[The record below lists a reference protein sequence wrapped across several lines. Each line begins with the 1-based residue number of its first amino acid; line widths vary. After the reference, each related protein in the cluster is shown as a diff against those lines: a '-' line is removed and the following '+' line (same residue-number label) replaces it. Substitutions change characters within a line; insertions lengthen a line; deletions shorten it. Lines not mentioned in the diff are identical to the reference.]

1 MRQKA
6 GALAILQLFHAGNKA
21 VPELIPDGELVSAS
35 ALAAP
40 AGPLIA
46 GNKPAG
52 RWVMTKFLV

>member
-35 ALAAP
+35 AWPLRLAL
-40 AGPLIA
+40 LIA

>member
-35 ALAAP
+35 ARRSGWP
-40 AGPLIA
+40 
-46 GNKPAG
+46 
-52 RWVMTKFLV
+52 F